1 MAQTLK
7 SISPSLEE
15 LTSTLL
21 STLDEG
27 TFFNELSKYL
37 QSVVQHDQCLV
48 YQVSGDSSAKLVSK
62 NGEKVENGI
71 LLEKGKGIAG
81 HVVRTKRAYISNN
94 VGRDPLFAG
103 DEDMKDRIAELAVPV
118 ACDGITLGTIHFQ
131 SNTEEIQFGRE
142 DVTNILAVLSSVKRP
157 LVNMKMYLQA
167 KHLNEVLLMK
177 VEEKERE
184 LEQSKGTS
192 SIGESYRIQDVDII
206 AQSPI
211 MKELVVLAERV
222 AVSDVNTL
230 IQGEHGVGKETLAR
244 RIHCRS
250 ARNDQAFIVVDCS
263 SMAEEELEIELFGK
277 ELNDFSMGQQVRQG
291 AIEMS
296 NGGTILLAN
305 IDGLAIGLQSKLSH
319 FISEGLAFR
328 VGGQVPF
335 RSDVRIIASST
346 KNLKSEVEENLFRE
360 DLFYSLNTMIMNI
373 PSLCDRK
380 EDIEVLANFILNNG
394 KEISKQKSLAPGVVT
409 ALTEYQWPGNIRE
422 VQNVIE
428 RAYILSDGLIIE
440 RDHLSENITNGEVEE
455 VLEESADLQL
465 FSEMTLDEL
474 EKKHICRTLDH
485 LEGNKTKTAKMLGI
499 TVKTLY
505 NKLHSYGMISPK
517 EA

>member
-7 SISPSLEE
+7 SIPSSLEE
-15 LTSTLL
+15 LSSTLL

-27 TFFNELSKYL
+27 VFFSELSRFL
-37 QSVVQHDQCLV
+37 LSVVKHDQCLV
-48 YQVSGDSSAKLVSK
+48 YQVHGDSSAQLVSE
-62 NGEKVENGI
+62 NGEVTKEGKI
-71 LLEKGKGIAG
+71 LAKGEGIAG

-94 VGRDPLFAG
+94 VSRDPLFAN
-103 DEDMKDRIAELAVPV
+103 DKEDRIAELAVPV
-118 ACDGITLGTIHFQ
+118 ACDGIILGTIHFQ
-131 SNTEEIQFGRE
+131 SKTEEIQFSRE
-142 DVTNILAVLSSVKRP
+142 DVTNILSVLSEIKRP

-177 VEEKERE
+177 IEEKERE
-184 LEQSKGTS
+184 LAESKGS
-192 SIGESYRIQDVDII
+192 SSLGESYKIQDVDII
-206 AQSPI
+206 AHSPI

-222 AVSDVNTL
+222 AMSDVNTL

-244 RIHCRS
+244 RIHCKSSRK
-250 ARNDQAFIVVDCS
+250 DQAFMVVDCS
-263 SMAEEELEIELFGK
+263 SMSEEDLELELFGK
-277 ELNDFSMGQQVRQG
+277 EITDFSLGQQIRQG

-296 NGGTILLAN
+296 NNGTLLLAN
-305 IDGLAIGLQSKLSH
+305 IDSLTVGLQSKLAH
-319 FISEGLAFR
+319 YISEGLAFR

-335 RSDVRIIASST
+335 RSDVRIIASSV
-346 KNLKSEVEENLFRE
+346 KSLKSEVEENLFRE
-360 DLFYSLNTMIMNI
+360 DLFYALNTMIMNI
-373 PSLCDRK
+373 PSLRDRK
-380 EDIEVLANFILNNG
+380 EDIEPLANFILNNG
-394 KEISKQKSLAPGVVT
+394 KDISMQKSLSPGVVK
-409 ALTEYQWPGNIRE
+409 ALTDYAWPGNIRE

-440 RDHLSENITNGEVEE
+440 RDHLSESITEGKIEEVVEE
-455 VLEESADLQL
+455 NAELFQ